1 MMTTLPA
8 RARALRERL
17 VRLEAMGSSVA
28 EASDLE
34 GLRGDLSGRA
44 EKLAIH
50 LRNQAMLVHASLAV
64 PAPASLLAVRKRAWG
79 ILERFR
85 AQPKAATLKRR
96 QAWRS
101 MLDEIDAASRD
112 LASAILAG
120 WRAYRQQVFA
130 GDTPAV
136 IRSRLARTK
145 ANDAAF
151 NEYQMLFDRLK
162 AAFDALP
169 SDRAAIDRVG
179 QLAAELEAVAQNF
192 DFAVPVAVKQF
203 LEAVLSV
210 SGAPLALLTPEVV
223 KWLKENDSFDSY
235 RVSAVMDRG

>member
-1 MMTTLPA
+1 MTTTLPT
-8 RARALRERL
+8 RATALRERL
-17 VRLEAMGSSVA
+17 ARLEVMGSSVA

-44 EKLAIH
+44 EKLAVH
-50 LRNQAMLVHASLAV
+50 LKNQAMLVDAAIAV
-64 PAPASLLAVRKRAWG
+64 APPASLLAARKRAG
-79 ILERFR
+79 NILERFC
-85 AQPKAATLKRR
+85 AQPKAATLKRG

-112 LASAILAG
+112 LASAVLAA

-151 NEYQMLFDRLK
+151 NEYQRLFDRLK
-162 AAFDALP
+162 AAFEALP
-169 SDRAAIDRVG
+169 SDRVVIDRVK
-179 QLAAELEAVAQNF
+179 QLAADLEAVAQNF
-192 DFAVPVAVKQF
+192 DFAVPAGVKQF

-223 KWLKENDSFDSY
+223 KWLKENDSFDNY
-235 RVSAVMDRG
+235 RVSATGRV